1 MEATLE
7 DTMVDTIPTT
17 VMFLLAARGERLLL
31 SLLLTL
37 KRILTFSMEDTM
49 EATLEDTMVDTIP
62 TTVMFLLGARGE
74 RLLLSL
80 LLTPKLT
87 LGCTTTA
94 TILLTT
100 MEGTMED
107 TTPMCMENKRMPYY
121 ATTDEMT
128 PTVSNFQKICLS
140 ASVTSNDFGMQLKI

>member
-1 MEATLE
+1 MEGSSCCSTAKGQLWGQQQAQQQ
-7 DTMVDTIPTT
+7 P
-17 VMFLLAARGERLLL
+17 L
-31 SLLLTL
+31 SSCGQ
-37 KRILTFSMEDTM
+37 REHYCTM
-49 EATLEDTMVDTIP
+49 EATLEDTMVDTIH
-62 TTVMFLLGARGE
+62 TTVMFSLAARGE

-100 MEGTMED
+100 MEGTTED
-107 TTPMCMENKRMPYY
+107 TTPMCMENKIMPYY

-140 ASVTSNDFGMQLKI
+140 ASA

>member
-37 KRILTFSMEDTM
+37 KLTLTFSMDPTM

-62 TTVMFLLGARGE
+62 TTVMFLLAARGE

-87 LGCTTTA
+87 LGCCTTA
-94 TILLTT
+94 TILLT
-100 MEGTMED
+100 TMED
-107 TTPMCMENKRMPYY
+107 TTPMCMENKRMPNY

-128 PTVSNFQKICLS
+128 LPTQTFKKYVF
-140 ASVTSNDFGMQLKI
+140 